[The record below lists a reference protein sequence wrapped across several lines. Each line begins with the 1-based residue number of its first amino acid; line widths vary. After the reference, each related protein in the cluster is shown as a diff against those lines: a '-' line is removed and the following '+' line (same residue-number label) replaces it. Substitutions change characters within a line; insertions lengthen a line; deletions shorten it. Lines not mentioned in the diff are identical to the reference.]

1 MHNSPLAMIEW
12 TSDLVI
18 VGWNAAAAEL
28 FSFFEEEALGE
39 RIDQLLA
46 QRQIADLSLESWTNC
61 DRAGSLREHAGINGK
76 KLCRWFNTPFMHKGK
91 RISTLSTII
100 EITQPTALSNEEL
113 RSQLQSRTQVL
124 RHTTARLQ
132 SAMSDRAQT
141 HAALNETESRF
152 QSLAANMPGVL
163 YQFCL
168 SADGRCSIP
177 YISAACNEV
186 YGLSAST
193 IRNDPNALF
202 SLIHPDDRLSLE
214 VSMRISAEKLTP
226 WNSEHQITT
235 PDGQIRWVQ
244 MASKPQP
251 SPEGSTLWSGVVINI
266 TERKHIEAS
275 LQTSET
281 RLRAQTQQLKATLKK
296 LKHAQVKLVQSEK
309 MSSLGQLVAGI
320 AHEINNPVGF
330 IHGNIS
336 HIKDYIHDML
346 QLIRLY
352 QAHYPTPNS
361 TIQTLTNELDLDY
374 VISDLPK
381 LLDSVQLG
389 TERIRKI
396 VLSLRNFS
404 RLDESGLKRIDVHE
418 GLENTL
424 MLLSSRLNAT
434 IVRPD
439 IKIIKAYER
448 LPAVDCYGNQLNQVF
463 MNILANAIDAI
474 DAVAEQKYSA
484 DREVNHAVNASAAP
498 LQIVLQTFQKDEH
511 IVIQISNNGPAIPSA
526 ISSRMF
532 DPFFTTKEVGK
543 GTGMGLAISY
553 QTIVDLHKGTLEYTQ
568 TAEGHPAF
576 LIEIPVNQTL

>member
-1 MHNSPLAMIEW
+1 MIEW

>member
-1 MHNSPLAMIEW
+1 MIEW

-404 RLDESGLKRIDVHE
+404 RLDESGLNRFCH
-418 GLENTL
+418 
-424 MLLSSRLNAT
+424 
-434 IVRPD
+434 
-439 IKIIKAYER
+439 
-448 LPAVDCYGNQLNQVF
+448 
-463 MNILANAIDAI
+463 
-474 DAVAEQKYSA
+474 SA
-484 DREVNHAVNASAAP
+484 
-498 LQIVLQTFQKDEH
+498 
-511 IVIQISNNGPAIPSA
+511 
-526 ISSRMF
+526 
-532 DPFFTTKEVGK
+532 
-543 GTGMGLAISY
+543 
-553 QTIVDLHKGTLEYTQ
+553 
-568 TAEGHPAF
+568 
-576 LIEIPVNQTL
+576 